1 MQIAT
6 MLSLAGSVT
15 CVGVFIGQKKWL
27 LALAFACSIA
37 YTILE
42 KVVHVAAVP
51 GMVIQALPF
60 LFLALVVYEVLHK
73 LVMK

>member
-15 CVGVFIGQKKWL
+15 CVGVFIGRKNWV
-27 LALAFACSIA
+27 LALAFLCSIA
-37 YTILE
+37 YTVLAQ
-42 KVVHVAAVP
+42 VVSVP
-51 GMVIQALPF
+51 EIPGIVVQALPF
-60 LFLALVVYEVLHK
+60 LFLALVVYEVLQK

>member
-15 CVGVFIGQKKWL
+15 CVGVFIGRKNWI
-27 LALAFACSIA
+27 LALAFFCSIA
-37 YTILE
+37 YTVLAQ
-42 KVVHVAAVP
+42 VVNVP
-51 GMVIQALPF
+51 EIPGIVVQALPF
-60 LFLALVVYEVLHK
+60 LFLALVVYEVLQK

>member
-15 CVGVFIGQKKWL
+15 CVGVFIGRKNWI
-27 LALAFACSIA
+27 LALAFFCSIA
-37 YTILE
+37 YTVLAQ
-42 KVVHVAAVP
+42 VVNVP
-51 GMVIQALPF
+51 EIPSIVVQALPF
-60 LFLALVVYEVLHK
+60 LFLALVVYEVLQK

>member
-15 CVGVFIGQKKWL
+15 CVGVFVGRKNWL
-27 LALAFACSIA
+27 LALAFVCSIV
-37 YTILE
+37 YTVLAQ
-42 KVVHVAAVP
+42 VVSVSAIPAIV
-51 GMVIQALPF
+51 VQALPF
-60 LFLALVVYEVLHK
+60 LFLALIVYEVLQK

>member
-15 CVGVFIGQKKWL
+15 CVGVFVAQKKWV
-27 LALAFACSIA
+27 LATAFFCSIA

-42 KVVHVAAVP
+42 KVIHVAAIP
-51 GMVIQALPF
+51 SLVIQALPF
-60 LFLALVVYEVLHK
+60 LFLALVVYEFLHK